1 MANGQAT
8 DSGKVGSQ
16 GWHGSSSG
24 QSGQARG
31 GDASTARRTGQLK
44 LSQAPEWMGHSGF
57 VRVVR
62 SAASKTSNHFL
73 TIVTLLRQHHH
84 SLTDCHP
91 SRARQVGKQTMQ
103 LSVCLPCRLFA
114 GPCLSPV
121 SISHLASLIPMRC
134 VLATILMSRAQ
145 TLARTLT
152 ISDGAL
158 VVCVWGEVTVTR

>member
-1 MANGQAT
+1 
-8 DSGKVGSQ
+8 
-16 GWHGSSSG
+16 
-24 QSGQARG
+24 
-31 GDASTARRTGQLK
+31 
-44 LSQAPEWMGHSGF
+44 MGHSGF

-62 SAASKTSNHFL
+62 SAATKTSNHFL

-84 SLTDCHP
+84 SLTD

-103 LSVCLPCRLFA
+103 PFACLPCRLFA

-134 VLATILMSRAQ
+134 AMATILMSRAQ

-158 VVCVWGEVTVTR
+158 VACVWGEVTVTTR